1 MSEQRPHGE
10 VPSGPGEAPSGRGEV
25 PHLPDDGPTE
35 LVPTDDGEMVE
46 RLSGGTATLLLV
58 WLIGVGALSALLAAG
73 ILARVFRQDL
83 GAEQLFSDF
92 GFYVALAGASGPCV
106 LWLAGR
112 AQGHSLGWFVLTA
125 AKIGLVM
132 LGLFLAVVLVAV
144 LILGGIPGAGVLL
157 VAGLFIVAVLVL
169 SVIWALAVWGADR
182 YIARARIDA

>member
-1 MSEQRPHGE
+1 MTEQP
-10 VPSGPGEAPSGRGEV
+10 PRGEV
-25 PHLPDDGPTE
+25 PPGRDEGPPHLPEDGPTE
-35 LVPTDDGEMVE
+35 LVPTEDGDVVE

-73 ILARVFRQDL
+73 ILARVFRQEL

-157 VAGLFIVAVLVL
+157 VVGIFIVAVLVL